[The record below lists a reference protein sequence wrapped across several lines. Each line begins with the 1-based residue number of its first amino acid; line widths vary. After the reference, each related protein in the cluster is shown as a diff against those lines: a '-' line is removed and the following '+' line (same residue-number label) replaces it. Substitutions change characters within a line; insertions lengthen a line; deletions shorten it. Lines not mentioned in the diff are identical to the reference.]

1 MNLPRRTFLRGAGVA
16 LALPWLDAMA
26 PRRAAAAAATAL
38 PKRRMVC
45 MCYGLSLHPQFFFP
59 TDAGKTYTPS
69 KYLELLKDFRN
80 DYTVFSGLSH
90 PGMEAAG
97 GHGADVAFLTGTPG
111 VGAAGFRNGI
121 SIDQLA
127 AAKIGAQTRFPYVSL
142 SSTLSVSRNGV
153 GVATPGVNSP
163 SKLYS
168 QLFLEGTPQEVELQ
182 RRRLQQGQS
191 VMDVVLGQAKQLE
204 RKIGGGD
211 REKLDEYFDA
221 VRDVEQRLVSAED
234 WTKKPKPKVSVPQP
248 KDTPNNGSTTMRLY
262 YDLMHLAFQTDSTRL
277 FTTQFV
283 HWGLPPLDGV
293 TYDHHNLSHNG
304 MDPEKVRQLGV
315 VDSDK
320 FTALRDFLAKLK
332 NTQEEG
338 ESLLDRT
345 MVLVGSHMHS
355 GGHRVTNLPILLAGG
370 GFKHGQHLAFDQVNN
385 LPLSN
390 LYVMM
395 LRQFGLEVDSFGTS
409 TGTVPGLEVA

>member
-1 MNLPRRTFLRGAGVA
+1 MAIRNGEQHRWLAGGAG
-16 LALPWLDAMA
+16 
-26 PRRAAAAAATAL
+26 
-38 PKRRMVC
+38 
-45 MCYGLSLHPQFFFP
+45 
-59 TDAGKTYTPS
+59 
-69 KYLELLKDFRN
+69 
-80 DYTVFSGLSH
+80 
-90 PGMEAAG
+90 
-97 GHGADVAFLTGTPG
+97 
-111 VGAAGFRNGI
+111 
-121 SIDQLA
+121 
-127 AAKIGAQTRFPYVSL
+127 
-142 SSTLSVSRNGV
+142 
-153 GVATPGVNSP
+153 
-163 SKLYS
+163 
-168 QLFLEGTPQEVELQ
+168 
-182 RRRLQQGQS
+182 RLIH
-191 VMDVVLGQAKQLE
+191 DQAKKLE
-204 RKIGGGD
+204 RKIGAGD

-221 VRDVEQRLVSAED
+221 VREVEHRLLSAED
-234 WTKKPKPKVSVPQP
+234 WAKKPKPKVTVPQP

-283 HWGLPPLDGV
+283 HWGIPPIDGV

-304 MDPEKVRQLGV
+304 MDPEKVRQLGS

-370 GFKHGQHLAFDQVNN
+370 GFKHGQHLVFDLVNN

-395 LRQFGLEVDSFGTS
+395 LQQFGIETDKFATS